1 MKGFSY
7 LEVLISMAI
16 WALVSL
22 FFLSLVLRSVR
33 NMRIANEDLELEEAS
48 RRAAITKKGNY
59 KKVVWKKTGEFIELK
74 RGKRRIFLK
83 EKFMEGKNEKLRLF
97 PR

>member
-7 LEVLISMAI
+7 LEVLISMVI

-22 FFLSLVLRSVR
+22 FFLSLVLNSVR
-33 NMRIANEDLELEEAS
+33 NMRIANEDLEFEEAA
-48 RRAAITKKGNY
+48 RRAAITKKGSY

-74 RGKRRIFLK
+74 RGKRRILLK
-83 EKFMEGKNEKLRLF
+83 GNFIEGKNEKLRLF

>member
-7 LEVLISMAI
+7 LEILISMVI

-22 FFLSLVLRSVR
+22 FFLSLVLHSVR
-33 NMRIANEDLELEEAS
+33 NMKIANGDLELEEAS
-48 RRAAITKKGNY
+48 RRAAITKKGSY

-74 RGKRRIFLK
+74 RGKRRILLK
-83 EKFMEGKNEKLRLF
+83 DNFMGSKNEKLRIF